1 MNWEAIRIRATV
13 TICDCMVA
21 RAVSTNMLIL
31 AVVAFFAEVSLQTD
45 LFSKCF
51 VLFGCAA
58 SIPTS

>member
-1 MNWEAIRIRATV
+1 MDWEAVQIRAIV

-31 AVVAFFAEVSLQTD
+31 AVVAFFAEVPLQTN
-45 LFSKCF
+45 LFPGCF
-51 VLFGCAA
+51 VLFGCAT

>member
-1 MNWEAIRIRATV
+1 MDWEAIRVGATV

-31 AVVAFFAEVSLQTD
+31 AVMAFFAKVSLQTNF
-45 LFSKCF
+45 LSGRFM
-51 VLFGCAA
+51 LFGCAA